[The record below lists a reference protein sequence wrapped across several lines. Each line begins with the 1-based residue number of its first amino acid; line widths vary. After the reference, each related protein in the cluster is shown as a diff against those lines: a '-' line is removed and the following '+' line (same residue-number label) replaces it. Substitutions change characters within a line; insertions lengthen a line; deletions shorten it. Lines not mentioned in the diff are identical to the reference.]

1 MIRRQF
7 GGRQKHTW
15 KATGRCK
22 MNYHIQ
28 SKNIATDMTD
38 EPFRMK
44 VYIHT
49 INTSIHQYNQYNQ
62 YRYDRRAV

>member
-1 MIRRQF
+1 
-7 GGRQKHTW
+7 
-15 KATGRCK
+15 

-49 INTSIHQYNQYNQ
+49 INTINTTNTDMTDEPFRMNVYSQMTTMLIL
-62 YRYDRRAV
+62 APEIFLS